1 MGYDHYCLSE
11 RPRDRECDV
20 TAKVTLSSGAVKLQ
34 RPSVHPPDT
43 SSVSTACVLCGPCTE
58 PAEAK
63 CSPGCW
69 DMEQVG
75 RRQGYAG
82 SPLSEALAPASER

>member
-1 MGYDHYCLSE
+1 MTTTVSE
-11 RPRDRECDV
+11 RPRERECDV
-20 TAKVTLSSGAVKLQ
+20 TARVTLPSGAVKLQ
-34 RPSVHPPDT
+34 HPSVHPLDT
-43 SSVSTACVLCGPCTE
+43 SSVSTACVLRGPCTE

-75 RRQGYAG
+75 RRQGCAG
-82 SPLSEALAPASER
+82 SPLSEALAPAPER